1 MGVDVRG
8 EAVRQHPRAHPTGRG
23 EIVLLHASFPGRRG
37 DGYRAER
44 AHYVDRLPFWRETP
58 MVYLPRPR
66 QRQILRQAGQCW
78 PEQDCYPDYQKMLD
92 SVTAEEFA
100 VLVLSQNPAAIAL
113 RRAADPKPI
122 NAFLERAA
130 R

>member
-1 MGVDVRG
+1 MFIPVASPICLR
-8 EAVRQHPRAHPTGRG
+8 RLRAQESPELG
-23 EIVLLHASFPGRRG
+23 II
-37 DGYRAER
+37 
-44 AHYVDRLPFWRETP
+44 
-58 MVYLPRPR
+58 M
-66 QRQILRQAGQCW
+66 

-113 RRAADPKPI
+113 RRAEDPKPI